1 MASSEDQGGLANS
14 FTDLMTS
21 LAIIFILLLC
31 VTHNEAQQEGE
42 NTRYSILLE
51 LKKELKEFMQKGVR
65 VDPDPKD
72 PLGLLILV
80 PEGLLD
86 FELNKAEIPPKG
98 IDFLHPFIPRLANVV
113 CDKRFRDDINSI
125 VVEGHTDSSGPVNMD
140 KDQYNWDLSQRRSM
154 AVVAQSLIILNEKQ
168 SLTPDGRTV
177 KDYFVKMLSASGRGS
192 AELKIDE
199 ITGLENREQSRRVVF
214 KIRVRSLEQRVV
226 KEITS

>member
-1 MASSEDQGGLANS
+1 MSPSDSQNGLATS

-21 LAIIFILLLC
+21 LAVIFILLLC

-42 NTRYSILLE
+42 TTRNSILAE
-51 LKKELKEFMQKGVR
+51 LRNELREFMQKGVKIES
-65 VDPDPKD
+65 DPKD
-72 PLGLLILV
+72 PLGLLVLV

-98 IDFLHPFIPRLANVV
+98 IDFLHPFIPRLANIV

-125 VVEGHTDSSGPVNMD
+125 VVEGHTDSSGPANMD
-140 KDQYNWDLSQRRSM
+140 KDQYNWYLSQRRSM

-168 SLTPDGRTV
+168 SLTSDGRTV

-192 AELKIDE
+192 AELIKING
-199 ITGLENREQSRRVVF
+199 IENRELSRRVVF
-214 KIRVRSLEQRVV
+214 KIRVRSLEQRLV
-226 KEITS
+226 KTIVQ

>member
-1 MASSEDQGGLANS
+1 MASSGNQLANS

-21 LAIIFILLLC
+21 LAVIFILLLC

-42 NTRYSILLE
+42 TTRNSILLE
-51 LKKELKEFMQKGVR
+51 LKNELREFIMQQGVK

-86 FELNKAEIPPKG
+86 FDLNRSEIPPKG
-98 IDFLHPFIPRLANVV
+98 IDFLHSFIPRLANIV

-125 VVEGHTDSSGPVNMD
+125 VVEGHTDSSGPANMD

-154 AVVAQSLIILNEKQ
+154 AVVAQSLKILNGKHM
-168 SLTPDGRTV
+168 LTSEGKAV

-199 ITGLENREQSRRVVF
+199 STGLENREQSRRVVF
-214 KIRVRSLEQRVV
+214 KIRVRSLEQRLVKAVV
-226 KEITS
+226 S